1 MIEVSITEMVLFV
14 WAFIATGLY
23 FKTKQEENMART
35 LLIHMVENKDAREQI
50 IKQFETAK
58 ANGMLD

>member
-23 FKTKQEENMART
+23 FKTKQEEGMARN
-35 LLIHMVENKDAREQI
+35 LFMHMMRNKEAREEI
-50 IKQFETAK
+50 IKQYETAK
-58 ANGMLD
+58 SNGLVD

>member
-23 FKTKQEENMART
+23 FKTKQEEDMART